1 MSCRWPAVRRQMGIH
16 LEPWNSQSFWRCVL
30 SLLRGSVAAL
40 ALSSIAMLMI
50 GAPAVAGSPF
60 SALVG
65 TWTGKG
71 TARLEGGK
79 SEKLTCKGYYSGSGG
94 SELKLN
100 IICAN
105 PSTKVELR
113 SVLKYANGRVTGTW
127 EERNYNQT
135 GTITGSADESKLKL
149 SIGGG
154 GLTGSLSV
162 SIGGE
167 TQSVSLS
174 TNGSALKGV
183 SINFARAS

>member
-1 MSCRWPAVRRQMGIH
+1 VGW
-16 LEPWNSQSFWRCVL
+16 F
-30 SLLRGSVAAL
+30 RGSAKVLAASAVA
-40 ALSSIAMLMI
+40 IAMI
-50 GAPAVAGSPF
+50 GVPAVAGGPF

-65 TWTGKG
+65 TWTGTG

-79 SEKLTCKGYYSGSGG
+79 SEKLSCKGYYSGSGG

-105 PSTKVELR
+105 ASTKVELR
-113 SVLKYANGRVTGTW
+113 SVLKYAGGKVTGTW

-135 GTITGSADESKLKL
+135 GTITGSADDSKMRLT
-149 SIGGG
+149 IGGG

-162 SIGGE
+162 SIGGA

-174 TNGSALKGV
+174 TQGSVLKGV
-183 SINFARAS
+183 NINFARNS

>member
-1 MSCRWPAVRRQMGIH
+1 MAV
-16 LEPWNSQSFWRCVL
+16 SAASAVAVVL
-30 SLLRGSVAAL
+30 
-40 ALSSIAMLMI
+40 I
-50 GAPAVAGSPF
+50 GVPAVAGSPF

-65 TWTGKG
+65 TWSGKG

-79 SEKLTCKGYYSGSGG
+79 SEKLSCKGYYTGSGA

-135 GTITGSADESKLKL
+135 GTITGSATDSKLRL

-154 GLTGSLSV
+154 GLTGFLSV
-162 SIGGE
+162 SIGGAS
-167 TQSVSLS
+167 QSVSLS
-174 TNGSALKGV
+174 TQGSALKGV
-183 SINFARAS
+183 SITFARAG

>member
-1 MSCRWPAVRRQMGIH
+1 MG
-16 LEPWNSQSFWRCVL
+16 
-30 SLLRGSVAAL
+30 LLRGSVTAL
-40 ALSSIAMLMI
+40 ALSSIAMLAV
-50 GAPAVAGSPF
+50 GVPAVAGSPF

-65 TWTGKG
+65 TWSGKG

-79 SEKLTCKGYYSGSGG
+79 SEKLSCKGYYQGTGG
-94 SELKLN
+94 TQLKLN

-135 GTITGSADESKLKL
+135 GTITGSADDSKLRL
-149 SIGGG
+149 NIGGG
-154 GLTGSLSV
+154 ALTGLLSV

-174 TNGSALKGV
+174 TQGSVLKGV
-183 SINFARAS
+183 SINFSRNG

>member
-1 MSCRWPAVRRQMGIH
+1 M
-16 LEPWNSQSFWRCVL
+16 
-30 SLLRGSVAAL
+30 SLLRGTATILTAS
-40 ALSSIAMLMI
+40 AMAVLMI
-50 GAPAVAGSPF
+50 GVPAVAGSPF

-65 TWTGKG
+65 TWSGKG

-79 SEKLTCKGYYSGSGG
+79 SEKLSCKGYYSSSGG

-105 PSTKVELR
+105 ASTKVELR
-113 SVLKYANGRVTGTW
+113 SVLKYAGGKVTGTW

-135 GTITGSADESKLKL
+135 GTITGSADDSKMRLT
-149 SIGGG
+149 IGGG

-162 SIGGE
+162 SIGGA

-174 TNGSALKGV
+174 TQGSALKGV
-183 SINFARAS
+183 NINFARNS

>member
-1 MSCRWPAVRRQMGIH
+1 VSG
-16 LEPWNSQSFWRCVL
+16 
-30 SLLRGSVAAL
+30 LRGSANVLVASAV
-40 ALSSIAMLMI
+40 AVLMI
-50 GAPAVAGSPF
+50 GVPAVAGSPF

-65 TWTGKG
+65 TWSGKG

-79 SEKLTCKGYYSGSGG
+79 SEQLSCKGYYSGSGG

-105 PSTKVELR
+105 ASTKVELR
-113 SVLKYANGRVTGTW
+113 SVLKYAGGKVTGTW
-127 EERNYNQT
+127 EERNYNQS
-135 GTITGSADESKLKL
+135 GTITGSADDSKLRL

-174 TNGSALKGV
+174 TQGSALKGV

>member
-1 MSCRWPAVRRQMGIH
+1 MSG
-16 LEPWNSQSFWRCVL
+16 
-30 SLLRGSVAAL
+30 LRGSASVLVASA
-40 ALSSIAMLMI
+40 IAVLMI
-50 GAPAVAGSPF
+50 GVPAVAGSPF

-79 SEKLTCKGYYSGSGG
+79 SEKLSCKGYYSGSGG
-94 SELKLN
+94 TELKLN

-105 PSTKVELR
+105 ASTKVELR
-113 SVLKYANGRVTGTW
+113 SVLKYAGGKVTGSW
-127 EERNYNQT
+127 EERNYNQS
-135 GTITGSADESKLKL
+135 GTITGTADDSKLRL
-149 SIGGG
+149 TIGGG

-174 TNGSALKGV
+174 TQGSFLKGV

>member
-1 MSCRWPAVRRQMGIH
+1 VSWLWGSAK
-16 LEPWNSQSFWRCVL
+16 VL
-30 SLLRGSVAAL
+30 AAGAI
-40 ALSSIAMLMI
+40 ALSMA
-50 GAPAVAGSPF
+50 GAPAMAGSPF

-65 TWTGKG
+65 SWSGKG

-94 SELKLN
+94 TELKLN

-113 SVLKYANGRVTGTW
+113 SVLKYAGGRVTGTW

-135 GTITGSADESKLKL
+135 GTITGSADESKLRL
-149 SIGGG
+149 NIGGG
-154 GLTGSLSV
+154 ALKGVLSV
-162 SIGGE
+162 SLGGE

-174 TNGSALKGV
+174 TQGSALKGV
-183 SINFARAS
+183 SINFARNG